1 MNFSDICDLV
11 KSDIQDGRLVY
22 KRNKTGKIF
31 NLKISDEAQ
40 QIIDYFSTQ
49 ESAYLFPILNEY
61 QHKIPTQIN
70 DRTQSVLKSRIERHL
85 YLFPIL
91 KKSIQ
96 NRFKVYKKVQNET
109 TKVRKKLLF
118 ETMKAILKSYKMN

>member
-1 MNFSDICDLV
+1 V